1 MSYLQH
7 RRHDSS
13 QDIDAISF
21 SDLRTT
27 NTSYGPVTGYEE
39 LDLGDEHSSLRPII
53 DRKPVQ
59 STSPTFAPINK
70 INNVFLNSA
79 APRPLPQKQ
88 VWRTGI
94 CLLLGALSIPFYVFC
109 GYAWH
114 YHDRPVESTHQSS
127 SLNSFGNKV
136 CDQFSV

>member
-13 QDIDAISF
+13 QEIDGISF
-21 SDLRTT
+21 SDLRST
-27 NTSYGPVTGYEE
+27 NTSYGPGTGYQE

-53 DRKPVQ
+53 DRKPVKSSS
-59 STSPTFAPINK
+59 STFEPTNPVNYG
-70 INNVFLNSA
+70 FLNSA

-88 VWRTGI
+88 LFRTGI

-114 YHDRPVESTHQSS
+114 YHDRPVESEHQSS

-136 CDQFSV
+136 GHSLH